1 MEQISVERYE
11 IHRST
16 NSSESSRAANG
27 WGQGKEIIQKNYFS
41 QSLQNTIFIALVSLD
56 QRFLPLGLH
65 ICSQSTQVTTV
76 TNTLG
81 QHKLTLPQ
89 GETPYLP
96 PTSYSQSLL
105 ALP

>member
-16 NSSESSRAANG
+16 NSSESSRAENG

-56 QRFLPLGLH
+56 QRFFTLRPSHLF
-65 ICSQSTQVTTV
+65 TV
-76 TNTLG
+76 HTGDNC
-81 QHKLTLPQ
+81 HKHFRP
-89 GETPYLP
+89 
-96 PTSYSQSLL
+96 
-105 ALP
+105 A